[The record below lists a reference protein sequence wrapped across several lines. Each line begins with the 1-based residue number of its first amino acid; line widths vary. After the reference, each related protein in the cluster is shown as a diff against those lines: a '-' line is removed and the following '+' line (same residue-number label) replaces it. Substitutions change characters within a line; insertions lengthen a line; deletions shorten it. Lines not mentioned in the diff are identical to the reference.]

1 MSSEPAPRRRGVLYL
16 RVSSASQVGTDYDP
30 EGLSIPAQ
38 RNVCRQRAEQLGIE
52 VVEEYVELGKSGTSV
67 TKRPQFL
74 EMLRRIKEQRDVE
87 YVMVYKLSR
96 LNRNRV
102 DDAMVLVQMRA
113 MRVTLVSA
121 TENIDASP
129 EGQLMHGVL
138 ASFNEYRSAADGADI
153 RIKMKRKAEQ
163 GGTISRAPLGYL
175 NTREVLED
183 RTVSTVVVDP
193 ERGAL
198 VRKAFELYATGEYT
212 LDRLQVTMA
221 DLGLTARPSRRWPNN
236 REVSLNKLHV
246 MLQDPYYV
254 GRITYQDEVYDGRH
268 ELLVDPQLFQ
278 RVQDVLQIRSQGGSR
293 DRVHLHYLKGLLFCA
308 RCHEAGRRFRLVYNE
323 AHGKGGTYAYYL
335 CRGRQEGVCDLPY
348 LPVPSVER
356 AVLDHVKTV
365 RLPVGFSER
374 VDREVRAAVE
384 DSQRT
389 VHDLNRASQKRL
401 AELDQ
406 KEERLLDL
414 AEDGDLPQTRLKTR
428 LRRLADER
436 ARLTLDRA
444 EIDRQ
449 LSIGA
454 NALTAAVHLLR
465 DVQDLYANTV
475 DEVRGF
481 IAHSIF
487 EALYLDQCEVVD
499 SDLHEPFSSVVETT
513 HVSARTDT
521 KRPDLSVGALRLSDV
536 LDASGDTH
544 PLSSSRSLLAEDRGF
559 EPLRALTQPAFQ
571 ASAIGH

>member
-1 MSSEPAPRRRGVLYL
+1 MSSEHSQTKRGVLYL

-38 RNVCRQRAEQLGIE
+38 RNVCRQRAAQLGIE
-52 VVEEYVELGKSGTSV
+52 IVDEYVELGKSGTSV
-67 TKRPQFL
+67 TKRPQFQ

-87 YVMVYKLSR
+87 YVVVYKLSR

-121 TENIDASP
+121 TENIDATP

-153 RIKMKRKAEQ
+153 RVKMRRKAEQ

-175 NTREVLED
+175 NTREALED
-183 RTVSTVVVDP
+183 RIVSTVIIDP

-198 VRKAFELYATGEYT
+198 VRKAFELYATGEYS
-212 LDRLQVTMA
+212 LDRLQSTMA
-221 DLGLTARPSRRWPNN
+221 DLGLTARPSRRWPDR
-236 REVSLNKLHV
+236 REVSLNKLHQ
-246 MLQDPYYV
+246 MLRDPYYV
-254 GRITYQDEVYDGRH
+254 GQITYQDEVYEGRH
-268 ELLVDPQLFQ
+268 EPLVTRQLFD
-278 RVQDVLQIRSQGGSR
+278 RVQDVLKIRSQGGSR
-293 DRVHLHYLKGLLFCA
+293 DRVHLHYLKGLLLCA
-308 RCHEAGRRFRLVYNE
+308 RCHESGRRFRLVYNE

-348 LPVPSVER
+348 LPVPAVER
-356 AVLDHVKTV
+356 AVLDHMKTV
-365 RLPVGFSER
+365 RLPVAFAER
-374 VDREVRAAVE
+374 ASDEVKAAVD
-384 DSQRT
+384 DSRQT
-389 VHDLNRASQKRL
+389 VHDLNKANQRRL

-414 AEDGDLPQTRLKTR
+414 AEDGELPQGRLKSR

-436 ARLTLDRA
+436 ARLTLDRV

-454 NALTAAVHLLR
+454 NALTAAFGLMR
-465 DVQDLYANTV
+465 DVQDLYANAV
-475 DEVRGF
+475 DDVRGY
-481 IAHSIF
+481 IAHSVF
-487 EALYLDQCEVVD
+487 GALYLDQTDVVD
-499 SDLHEPFSSVVETT
+499 SDLKEPFSSVIET
-513 HVSARTDT
+513 SRSRRGANE
-521 KRPDLSVGALRLSDV
+521 KRPDRLVGALRLGDV
-536 LDASGDTH
+536 LDSTGVTH
-544 PLSSSRSLLAEDRGF
+544 PSGSSRSLLAEDRGF
-559 EPLRALTQPAFQ
+559 EPLRAFTPNPLSKRAP
-571 ASAIGH
+571 